1 MQYTYLSSML
11 TTFEKIFGIK
21 AQQTAYL
28 MSGNE
33 IAQVLFLFFLPLTMK
48 VKKRP
53 LWCSIGMVI
62 TSLGLYMMSLPHFIS
77 DHHHLLDTAPIT
89 AEADKDFRHNI
100 SFAWSNEAPDTEQSQ
115 VSEPILGLRDLIID
129 SPIQNKFHKSVSEIG
144 KRKPSSKPPWYLY
157 LFLFLKLSLLWL
169 PPVYVAADMIK
180 KT

>member
-77 DHHHLLDTAPIT
+77 DHHLLLDTAPIP
-89 AEADKDFRHNI
+89 AEADNDFRHNI

-115 VSEPILGLRDLIID
+115 VSDPTLVEISEIRYPSIDTLFRIFRTCFYFLNIL
-129 SPIQNKFHKSVSEIG
+129 KSVQG
-144 KRKPSSKPPWYLY
+144 
-157 LFLFLKLSLLWL
+157 
-169 PPVYVAADMIK
+169 
-180 KT
+180 

>member
-1 MQYTYLSSML
+1 MNIFKGMQYTYLSSML

-21 AQQTAYL
+21 AQETAYL

-77 DHHHLLDTAPIT
+77 DHHHLLDTVQIT

-100 SFAWSNEAPDTEQSQ
+100 SFAWSNEDPAPEPSQ
-115 VSEPILGLRDLIID
+115 VNSKIWNKVHNIFIYMCLDLSICIIFCKD
-129 SPIQNKFHKSVSEIG
+129 FMLIN
-144 KRKPSSKPPWYLY
+144 
-157 LFLFLKLSLLWL
+157 
-169 PPVYVAADMIK
+169 
-180 KT
+180 